1 MGAAPTS
8 KVESYYRHAVVS
20 PRVEQASRGHP
31 FPRPARVAARV
42 DEAGRR
48 VDAAERQ
55 NYAVV
60 VRRSSCRF
68 SRRQAAPADSDKPP
82 GGGLAGDARRRS
94 DAETAFTEAG
104 LLQLAQQCRDRQFTV
119 LGVEAPRDE
128 AWPWHEDWRYGYR
141 WPPRYF
147 RNYDFYRK
155 DRPAPADVKLPWE
168 LSRLG
173 FLIAVVQ
180 AEAISPQGRWMDAA
194 LAVVL
199 DWERQ
204 NPLAFS
210 VAWHPMEAAMRGLNL
225 AMLLDMSISLDAA
238 PVPLVRC
245 CGC

>member
-1 MGAAPTS
+1 MQWFRRALNKPPEVILFRALQELRLAWMRRGGAWTRLSDKITRWWSAD
-8 KVESYYRHAVVS
+8 
-20 PRVEQASRGHP
+20 
-31 FPRPARVAARV
+31 RVADFLA
-42 DEAGRR
+42 AKRR
-48 VDAAERQ
+48 RPILT
-55 NYAVV
+55 
-60 VRRSSCRF
+60 SP
-68 SRRQAAPADSDKPP
+68 QAADL
-82 GGGLAGDARRRS
+82 LATLGRRS